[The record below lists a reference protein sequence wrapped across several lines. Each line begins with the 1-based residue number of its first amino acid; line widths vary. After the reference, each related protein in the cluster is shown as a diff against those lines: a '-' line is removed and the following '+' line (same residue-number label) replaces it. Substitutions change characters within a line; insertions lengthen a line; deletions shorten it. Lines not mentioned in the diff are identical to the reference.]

1 MELPSGVFEI
11 LSTIVIGVGGWI
23 MTRLHMRQD
32 NLEEKF
38 QAHVVD
44 TAKEYVRK
52 AEFMHTIDEFKVEFK
67 DGLREVGRKLDK
79 VFDVLNDKQDK
90 LK

>member
-1 MELPSGVFEI
+1 MEL
-11 LSTIVIGVGGWI
+11 LTTIISIIAAIFIGVGGWI

-32 NLEEKF
+32 NLKF
-38 QAHVVD
+38 RLQNHNVD

-52 AEFMHTIDEFKVEFK
+52 AEFVHTIDEFKNEFK
-67 DGLREVGRKLDK
+67 DGLKEVSRKLDK
-79 VFDVLNDKQDK
+79 VFDVLNEKQDK